1 MLDVAKVISS
11 YGYIPA
17 VVGGIILA
25 GILASTMSTSD
36 SQLLVAASAV
46 SQNILAETFHIKISE
61 KASMWVARISVIV
74 ISGIAVLFALD
85 PSSSVFRIVSFAWGG
100 FGATFGPAVLLALFW
115 KRANK
120 WGIFSGML
128 GGFAMI
134 FIWKFD
140 IRVMFAGSWL
150 DIYELL
156 PAFIFNLLIAVV
168 VSLLTREPAKEIT
181 DTFEQVKAEEKA

>member
-1 MLDVAKVISS
+1 
-11 YGYIPA
+11 
-17 VVGGIILA
+17 
-25 GILASTMSTSD
+25 MSTSD

-46 SQNILAETFHIKISE
+46 SQNILSETFHIKISE

-134 FIWKFD
+134 FIWKFV

-168 VSLLTREPAKEIT
+168 VSLLTKAPAKEIT
-181 DTFEQVKAEEKA
+181 DTFEQVKVDEKA